1 MAHGPETIVPG
12 KSLSLWRVGFMQA
25 QTAMVVAS
33 EPISFIHETRDG
45 LVHLL
50 VKPSKSG
57 WVALYWGSRV
67 AGAWPSA
74 TLAQANENVLRC
86 FQNIY
91 FGHKCSEA
99 CRPAGSIAAHKS
111 DDLWGMVRDL

>member
-1 MAHGPETIVPG
+1 
-12 KSLSLWRVGFMQA
+12 MQA
-25 QTAMVVAS
+25 QTAMVVAR

-67 AGAWPSA
+67 AGAWPCA

-86 FQNIY
+86 FRNIY
-91 FGHKCSEA
+91 FGHKCAEA
-99 CRPAGSIAAHKS
+99 CRPADTLAEHKS